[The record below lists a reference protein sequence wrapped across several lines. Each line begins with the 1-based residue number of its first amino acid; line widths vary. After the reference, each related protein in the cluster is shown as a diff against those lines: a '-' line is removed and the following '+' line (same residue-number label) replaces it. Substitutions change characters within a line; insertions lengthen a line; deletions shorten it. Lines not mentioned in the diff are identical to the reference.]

1 MCGLCGFWG
10 GKAHWSTKSQ
20 NPKVFGET
28 LDSSERLRERAH
40 QRMVLNRITR
50 PFDVVVRDWETS
62 QWILEHVNGASE
74 VVESIAVF
82 WSTVETLSKRKID
95 PLSAAL
101 IAQLDLAA
109 AEKKG

>member
-1 MCGLCGFWG
+1 MCGLCGLWG

-28 LDSSERLRERAH
+28 FASSERLRERNH

-50 PFDVVVRDWETS
+50 PFGVIVRDWETS
-62 QWILEHVNGASE
+62 QWILEHVNGGSE

-82 WSTVETLSKRKID
+82 WSSVEILSKRKID

-101 IAQLDLAA
+101 IEQLDLAT